1 MTAEAIL
8 HNQVIQKAWEDPSFK
23 ERLLMDPKAAIKE
36 VLGVILPD
44 HIKVKAV
51 EESSDEFY
59 LVLPQS
65 PGTVMKKPAVSKYSW

>member
-23 ERLLMDPKAAIKE
+23 ERLLADPKAAIKE
-36 VLGVILPD
+36 VLGIILPE
-44 HIKVKAV
+44 HIKVKTV

-59 LVLPQS
+59 LVLPPNPS
-65 PGTVMKKPAVSKYSW
+65 ETVRAAAAPKYSW